1 MKRWLAL
8 ALVVGLALG
17 GAWACRRADDELT
30 AADGGGGAQHQCRAS
45 RHARG
50 RSSGRRLEAV
60 LAVRRIGLSSTEVE
74 FTWRD
79 YPLPPGQTG
88 PLKTSVALFR
98 KDDEGRWALAA
109 FFKVD

>member
-17 GAWACRRADDELT
+17 GASACRRADDELT
-30 AADGGGGAQHQCRAS
+30 PSAAAEALSTNVGFTTREKS
-45 RHARG
+45 LV
-50 RSSGRRLEAV
+50 GRRLEAV

-88 PLKTSVALFR
+88 PVKTSAALFR